1 MEFEYLKSEN
11 NILLDNLKNEVVKK
25 TLAYMVDFKEHE
37 NLVVTQKPYSI
48 EISNEDICIAVIIFV
63 GFEKEEYESLKSKKN
78 HHIVSFDTIL
88 QTMFEFENMPI
99 KYIDYMALLF
109 MSLSRTND
117 ATIKDFLRLK
127 NLCGNQTIYHLKK
140 GYILKDVVWNQ
151 DLFDLLYKRKNINTD
166 CKIIKNK
173 FSATMVLNGILDVND
188 DHKLKNIGSSFIQE
202 FNKKRDILVE
212 NTSKTNLDKR
222 KSLLVGFGVAS
233 DNGRAKK
240 AIQLALSPFLIND
253 RLLYKSIQ
261 LLISSCIIEISL
273 DEIGT
278 INDYIQEKSDYNA
291 DIVMDVNVDENLGE
305 ALAVTIILAE
315 Q

>member
-1 MEFEYLKSEN
+1 MEFEYLRLEN
-11 NILLDNLKNEVVKK
+11 QILLDNLKNDVVKK

-48 EISNEDICIAVIIFV
+48 EISNEDICIAVIVFV

-88 QTMFEFENMPI
+88 QTMGEFENMPI

-127 NLCGNQTIYHLKK
+127 NLCGNQTIFHLKK
-140 GYILKDVVWNQ
+140 GYILKDVVWNH
-151 DLFDLLYKRKNINTD
+151 DLFDLLYKRKNINTNW
-166 CKIIKNK
+166 KIIKNK
-173 FSATMVLNGILDVND
+173 FSATMVLNGILDVNV

-233 DNGRAKK
+233 DNDRANK
-240 AIQLALSPFLIND
+240 AIQFALSPFLIND

-261 LLISSCIIEISL
+261 LLISSNLIEISI

-278 INDYIQEKSDYNA
+278 INDYIQEKSDYDA
-291 DIVMDVNVDENLGE
+291 DIVMGVNVDENLGE